1 VTGSG
6 TADDPAA
13 HGRTVHDSWTGG
25 RHYESYVGRWSRL
38 LAREFLDRLDAPA
51 GARWLDVGSGTGA
64 LTEAVL
70 GYSPRAVLGVD
81 ASADFVAYAAGQVR
95 DPRASFAAGDAQHLP
110 VRDTSVDVVVSGLM
124 LNFLPDRSA
133 ALREMRRVSDSG
145 GVMAAYVWDYAG
157 LMQLMS
163 YFWDTAA
170 ELQPAARSLHEGVR
184 FGFCRPEALRAMV
197 TGAGF
202 TDVTVGDI
210 VVPTVFRDF
219 DDYWTPFLS
228 GHAPAPAYAMS
239 LDDAGRAALR
249 DALRE
254 RLPTAG
260 DGTIPLT
267 ARAWVV
273 SGHR

>member
-6 TADDPAA
+6 T
-13 HGRTVHDSWTGG
+13 VHDPPVDDSWADG
-25 RHYESYVGRWSRL
+25 RRYESYVGRWSRPVARQF
-38 LAREFLDRLDAPA
+38 LARLDAPA

-64 LTEAVL
+64 LSEAVL
-70 GYSPRAVLGVD
+70 GYSPSTVLGVD
-81 ASADFVAYAAGQVR
+81 ASADFVAYAAGRVR

-110 VRDTSVDVVVSGLM
+110 VRDATVDVLVSGLM
-124 LNFLPDRSA
+124 LNFVPDRSA
-133 ALREMRRVSDSG
+133 ALREMHRVTERG
-145 GVMAAYVWDYAG
+145 GVVAAYVWDYPG
-157 LMQLMS
+157 RMQLMS

-170 ELQPAARSLHEGVR
+170 ELRPAAHRLHEGVR
-184 FGFCRPEALRAMV
+184 FGFCRPGPLRAMA
-197 TGAGF
+197 TDAGF
-202 TDVTVGDI
+202 TDVTVDDV

-239 LDDAGRAALR
+239 LDEAGRAALR

-273 SGHR
+273 RGTR